1 MKAPNNDIY
10 YKAITYE
17 NVISTWDIVRRTCKN
32 KRAIFRYHVN
42 KNSMN
47 YNIYQ
52 ILLNGL
58 YKPLPFRLF
67 LIFEPKARLVMSQTV
82 GDKIV
87 NHFVANYYLLPYLEK
102 KLIDSNVATR
112 KGKGSRYADKLI
124 NSVDLISNDET
135 TVYINIPVETEVGKY
150 YVINQKVRI
159 GNKPI
164 PVQLQYNNQDINY
177 NNEPV
182 MVYVVEEE

>member
-1 MKAPNNDIY
+1 MKALNNDIY
-10 YKAITYE
+10 YKPITYE

-67 LIFEPKARLVMSQTV
+67 LIFVPKARLVMSQTV

-87 NHFVANYYLLPYLEK
+87 NHFVANYYLLPYLEN

-112 KGKGSRYADKLI
+112 KGKGSKYADK
-124 NSVDLISNDET
+124 
-135 TVYINIPVETEVGKY
+135 
-150 YVINQKVRI
+150 
-159 GNKPI
+159 
-164 PVQLQYNNQDINY
+164 
-177 NNEPV
+177 
-182 MVYVVEEE
+182 